1 MKKKTFLL
9 SMVFAG
15 LFITL
20 LHTNYS
26 ETSGSAMFVHSSR
39 LVADIGTI
47 GTGAATVGI
56 LIEYLIFLVVI
67 YLFFRGIVSRF
78 GK

>member
-1 MKKKTFLL
+1 MKKKTLIL

-15 LFITL
+15 LFIAL
-20 LHTNYS
+20 LHTDYS
-26 ETSGSAMFVHSSR
+26 ESRGSAMFIHSSR
-39 LVADIGTI
+39 LVADIGTL

-56 LIEYLIFLVVI
+56 LIEYVIFLVVI
-67 YLFFRGIVSRF
+67 YLFLRGIVSRF